1 MNKTKFHEALYA
13 SCNDVIA
20 HRKSVVLPLI
30 TIIAG
35 IVLTLISTL
44 LLKGI
49 ELEDISS
56 SLILAG
62 IALIVIGGI
71 WTIGRLVGKG
81 EPYNTKQGK
90 FLVTRTLSFDRSRRS
105 DVLNAIGSGDI
116 DRLLSIPT
124 CNVSALCVMISHLP
138 DNSFAAAQ
146 AFEYAELEYKELCQ
160 VTILGKK

>member
-30 TIIAG
+30 IIIVG
-35 IVLTLISTL
+35 IALSLISTL

-71 WTIGRLVGKG
+71 WMVGRLVGKG
-81 EPYNTKQGK
+81 EPYDTKQGK

-105 DVLNAIGSGDI
+105 EVLNAIGSGDVA
-116 DRLLSIPT
+116 RLLAIPT

-138 DNSFAAAQ
+138 DNSLAVAQ